1 MAILGYETFAAA
13 KARFTWADRWRL
25 FDGGPD
31 RFNLAHECLLRHV
44 AAGRGK
50 SPAARIVMPDGGIE
64 CAGFADLA
72 SDALRMAAHLRDR
85 GIGAGDA
92 VVMHLDPSLDYLRLL
107 MGGLAAGAVMVPCS
121 RLLGADAMALR
132 IADARPRLV
141 VGEPGDAPMA
151 LPADT
156 AFTACGALVRDAS
169 RESAAF
175 VPETR
180 ASDPAFYVYSSGT
193 TGRPKRTVI
202 QQQGFTY
209 LVAIVGAL
217 VLDLGPAD
225 RYLATYA
232 PNWLAGFGWGALV
245 PMALGTAAGMLRG
258 RFDADRVMD
267 ALERME
273 ATALHA
279 PPTAYRR
286 LLGADRGQ
294 LIPLAKLAYTAEAMD
309 AGLAEAIRSRFGH
322 YARGHYGA
330 SEVGM
335 VAADYAFPDY
345 AVHPGAV
352 GKPLPGTDVVIVDA
366 ADGPVVP
373 GAVGAVALRR
383 GGHVLRT
390 GDLGW
395 VDEDGYLRLKGREN
409 DAIISAG
416 YTIGAEEIE
425 EALRLHP
432 WVADAAVVARP
443 DAERGHVPRAFVQL
457 RPGGASGVD
466 EYALAAALKD
476 HVRARLG
483 RHAYPHD
490 VIVMA
495 ELPRNENG
503 KVAKATL
510 RAAQD

>member
-1 MAILGYETFAAA
+1 MGILGYKTFAEV
-13 KARFTWADRWRL
+13 KARFTWQDRWRL
-25 FDGGPD
+25 FDGGPQD
-31 RFNLAHECLLRHV
+31 FNLAHECLLRHGP
-44 AAGRGK
+44 AGRGGA
-50 SPAARIVMPDGGIE
+50 PAARIVMPDGRIDS
-64 CAGFADLA
+64 ASFSDLSADVA
-72 SDALRMAAHLRDR
+72 RMAAHIRDR

-92 VVMHLDPSLDYLRLL
+92 IVMHLDPSLDYLRLML
-107 MGGLAAGAVMVPCS
+107 GGLLAGAVIVPCS
-121 RLLGADAMALR
+121 RLLGSDALGLR
-132 IADARPRLV
+132 LDDARPRLM
-141 VGEPGDAPMA
+141 VGEPGDAAPPLPDGTRFTTSDA
-151 LPADT
+151 LA
-156 AFTACGALVRDAS
+156 RDAA
-169 RESAAF
+169 REQACFA
-175 VPETR
+175 PATR
-180 ASDPAFYVYSSGT
+180 ATDPAFFVYSSGT
-193 TGRPKRTVI
+193 TGRPKRTAI

-217 VLDLGPAD
+217 VLDLRPED

-245 PMALGTAAGMLRG
+245 PMACGTAAGMLRG
-258 RFDADRVMD
+258 RFDADRLMTV
-267 ALERME
+267 LEQME

-286 LLGADRGQ
+286 LLQADRGQ
-294 LIPLAKLAYTAEAMD
+294 RIPFRTLAYTAEAMD
-309 AGLAEAIRSRFGH
+309 RELAEAIRRRFGH

-345 AVHPGAV
+345 GVHPGAV

-366 ADGPVVP
+366 ADAPVGP
-373 GAVGAVALRR
+373 GAVGAVSLRR
-383 GGHVLRT
+383 GGKILRT

-395 VDEDGYLRLKGREN
+395 IDDDGYLRLKGREN
-409 DAIISAG
+409 DTIISAG

-432 WVADAAVVARP
+432 AVADAAVVARP

-457 RPGGASGVD
+457 RTDRRSETD
-466 EYALAAALKD
+466 ESAMIAALKE

-483 RHAYPHD
+483 RHAYPQD
-490 VIVMA
+490 VIFMA

-503 KVAKATL
+503 KVAKAAL
-510 RAAQD
+510 RALPV

>member
-1 MAILGYETFAAA
+1 MAILGYETFAEA
-13 KARFTWADRWRL
+13 KVRFTWQDRWRL
-25 FDGGPD
+25 FDGRAED
-31 RFNLAHECLLRHV
+31 FNLAHECLLRHV
-44 AAGRGK
+44 RAGRA
-50 SPAARIVMPDGGIE
+50 SNPAARIVMPDGTI
-64 CAGFADLA
+64 ASLSFAELA
-72 SDALRMAAHLRDR
+72 ADALRMAVHLRDR
-85 GIGAGDA
+85 GVGRGDA
-92 VVMHLDPSLDYLRLL
+92 IVMHLDPSLDYLRLL

-121 RLLGADAMALR
+121 RLLGADAMELR
-132 IADARPRLV
+132 IADARPHLV
-141 VGEPGDAPMA
+141 VGEPGDTAPA
-151 LPADT
+151 LPEFARFVTSDTITAQAAREPAD
-156 AFTACGALVRDAS
+156 
-169 RESAAF
+169 F
-175 VPETR
+175 VPATQ

-217 VLDLGPAD
+217 VLDLGHED

-245 PMALGTAAGMLRG
+245 PLALGTAAGMLRG

-267 ALERME
+267 VLERME

-286 LLGADRGQ
+286 LLAADRGQ
-294 LIPLAKLAYTAEAMD
+294 HIPLAKLAYTAEAMD
-309 AGLAEAIRSRFGH
+309 VGLALAIRQRFGH

-352 GKPLPGTDVVIVDA
+352 GKPLPGTDVVTVDA
-366 ADGPVVP
+366 ADTPVAP

-395 VDEDGYLRLKGREN
+395 LDDDGYLRLKGREN

-425 EALRLHP
+425 EVLRLHP

-466 EYALAAALKD
+466 ENALAAALKD

-510 RAAQD
+510 RAAPG